1 MFCIPSVSKF
11 TAREIATIL
20 KMRVDGWGITDHILL
35 FFFFAVLIF
44 LGCLIEVII
53 GAKVQKQDGWG
64 EKNPHDNL
72 GMMRK
77 VDF

>member
-1 MFCIPSVSKF
+1 MV
-11 TAREIATIL
+11 
-20 KMRVDGWGITDHILL
+20 GGITDHILL
-35 FFFFAVLIF
+35 FFFFAILIF
-44 LGCLIEVII
+44 LGCLIGEVII
-53 GAKVQKQDGWG
+53 GAKVQKQDSWG

>member
-1 MFCIPSVSKF
+1 MV
-11 TAREIATIL
+11 
-20 KMRVDGWGITDHILL
+20 GGITDHILL